1 LAVSQGAGVAVT
13 AATVEKEEGAALFLK
28 WFTDPEQN
36 IEFAMNT
43 GYLPVEKA
51 AYDSDG
57 VSQKLTELAAGE
69 AADQNVAAV
78 YQIALNQVEQEKT
91 YASAPFDGS
100 YTVRTYL
107 EESLEA
113 ISESGKESVQALR
126 DQGLDD
132 QAVLDELD
140 LDARFEEWYAMVK
153 NELDLS
159 GIAYIEE

>member
-1 LAVSQGAGVAVT
+1 
-13 AATVEKEEGAALFLK
+13 
-28 WFTDPEQN
+28 
-36 IEFAMNT
+36 
-43 GYLPVEKA
+43 
-51 AYDSDG
+51 
-57 VSQKLTELAAGE
+57 
-69 AADQNVAAV
+69 
-78 YQIALNQVEQEKT
+78 
-91 YASAPFDGS
+91 
-100 YTVRTYL
+100 VRTYL